1 MSMEI
6 KDKRGRVVLHINRKG
21 KLALSRYPD
30 LSEEEVNAI
39 AEVYCELDSEANSQ
53 EIVDFLRFEERNEKF
68 CS

>member
-53 EIVDFLRFEERNEKF
+53 EIVDFLRFEEENEKF